1 MKIPVKLLANGVDQD
16 RVGGVGKLIDP
27 LCPERDSES
36 HQQHRFD
43 EHDRKLQVRRDSARD
58 PFVVSDRITTAPKT
72 NQDINKKCRPP
83 NKKSG
88 HEPMAKLQNVI
99 NLVAVFRGVWRL
111 AEKFIDQGQAMHTAT
126 NLLPLA
132 LHAARSACEH
142 DAISEK

>member
-1 MKIPVKLLANGVDQD
+1 MKIPVKLLANGVDQNCIG
-16 RVGGVGKLIDP
+16 RVGKLIDP
-27 LCPERDSES
+27 LCPQRDGES

-43 EHDRKLQVRRDSARD
+43 QHDGKLQVRRDPACH
-58 PFVVSDRITTAPKT
+58 PFVISDWITAAPKT
-72 NQDINKKCRPP
+72 NQDVNKKRRPP

-132 LHAARSACEH
+132 PHAARSASGHGATGEN
-142 DAISEK
+142 